1 VVGAAITTR
10 CFDLGWVRRERNP
23 RALQI
28 TPKGR
33 EGFRRSFGFSI

>member
-1 VVGAAITTR
+1 VVGAAITAR

-28 TPKGR
+28 TPKGQ